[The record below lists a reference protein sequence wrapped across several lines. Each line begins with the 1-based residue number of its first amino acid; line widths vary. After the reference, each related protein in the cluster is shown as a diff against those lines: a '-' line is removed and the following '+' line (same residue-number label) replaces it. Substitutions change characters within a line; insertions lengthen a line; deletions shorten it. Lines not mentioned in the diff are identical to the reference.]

1 MQLVSLQLSP
11 SGQAMPLKRLVVVN
25 TMFGVKTSL
34 GMVGVVAVKVT
45 RLSLVRSTF
54 NDPSHASCKWLSCES
69 QKHACKGQDVLVQ
82 TEFLKKPTSG
92 YGNCDTACMC
102 EKVNVERGQDVCLMS
117 RGVSKPLCWMSLS

>member
-1 MQLVSLQLSP
+1 MV
-11 SGQAMPLKRLVVVN
+11 K

-34 GMVGVVAVKVT
+34 GMVDVVAAKVT
-45 RLSLVRSTF
+45 RLNFVRSTF
-54 NDPSHASCKWLSCES
+54 NDPSHASCKWLSRES

-102 EKVNVERGQDVCLMS
+102 EKMKVEPGRMFV
-117 RGVSKPLCWMSLS
+117 